1 MEMYNNDYARLVGED
16 NYFSGPFSNQLIPAY
31 VGSSTGVSYITHEGW
46 ELGVAPLPGN
56 TEKAAN
62 TAGTNIV
69 MFSKDEN
76 QQKAAWEYLKFCVA
90 PVEEAAYYSIY
101 QPEGSVDIAYGSF
114 PVAKQNLAAYG
125 EVYAKAAVYQ
135 KSHENI
141 EGFDPTTMDSAVP
154 EGLLSQL
161 EQVFS
166 SYTLGDTL
174 GRVGD
179 ILLPVMQQYYDTDT
193 LSAQECAGELQGKVE
208 IWLSE

>member
-1 MEMYNNDYARLVGED
+1 MFCSSSCLVVPTSCAD
-16 NYFSGPFSNQLIPAY
+16 PDL
-31 VGSSTGVSYITHEGW
+31 
-46 ELGVAPLPGN
+46 
-56 TEKAAN
+56 
-62 TAGTNIV
+62 
-69 MFSKDEN
+69 
-76 QQKAAWEYLKFCVA
+76 AWEYLKFCVA
-90 PVEEAAYYSIY
+90 PVEEASYYSIY

-114 PVAKQNLAAYG
+114 PLAKQNLAAYG

-135 KSHENI
+135 KTKGKI

-154 EGLLSQL
+154 GGLLSQL

-193 LSAQECAGELQGKVE
+193 LSAQECAEELQDALSQSSANNNTICPEDLGPRG
-208 IWLSE
+208 IFSSSYPSRAWLQ